1 MVLHQD
7 GVQEL
12 PGIQELLILLQC
24 GNQSQHDVRYYIYYL
39 VLIVIKPFCWLLVL
53 TGFNPNFS
61 SSNVWIETS
70 VMSTW
75 TFCIFQEFNQLWS
88 VTTLKTCIILYAC
101 KLILNLND
109 DDQIRQ
115 LSGAYRIGQ
124 EKTDNFVGKH
134 FYIVLDYACS
144 IFFLPFIIA
153 AISLYMQWND
163 WQGVSVSWISDQVAP
178 ITGIIM
184 RITVTNSELTF

>member
-61 SSNVWIETS
+61 SSNVWTETS
-70 VMSTW
+70 VMLTW
-75 TFCIFQEFNQLWS
+75 TFYIFQEFNQLWS

-109 DDQIRQ
+109 DSQIRQ

-144 IFFLPFIIA
+144 IFFF
-153 AISLYMQWND
+153 
-163 WQGVSVSWISDQVAP
+163 
-178 ITGIIM
+178 TFH
-184 RITVTNSELTF
+184 NSSHIFVYAMKWLTRCVCLLNKWPSCPHYRNHNAHYSH